1 MPIWAY
7 DLYKSEI
14 GCIEKFCMVLQR
26 SMTAG
31 EGIYRE
37 AALMNPDDE
46 IYRPAGLGGEGW
58 WDDAVDTVKTVA
70 KKVQKNPVVR
80 NLEKRAIKA
89 GSDVLRGAAQT
100 AVSGAADS
108 ALTALGAPELAPMAD
123 KLIDKGS
130 SYLEKKGVDYLDQ
143 KIDASGKGYGGVRYM
158 SPAGGGLRLAGHG
171 TQVGTGLRLAGS
183 GHMRGHGHCQCGN
196 GMRLAGSGMRL
207 AGSGMYRQVGLV
219 EGSGHGYC

>member
-1 MPIWAY
+1 
-7 DLYKSEI
+7 
-14 GCIEKFCMVLQR
+14 
-26 SMTAG
+26 MTAG
-31 EGIYRE
+31 AGIYRE
-37 AALMNPDDE
+37 AALMNPDDD
-46 IYRPAGLGGEGW
+46 IYRPAGLGGQGW

-123 KLIDKGS
+123 KLIDKGA
-130 SYLEKKGVDYLDQ
+130 SYLQKKGTDYLDQ
-143 KIDASGKGYGGVRYM
+143 QIDASGRGYGGRVKYM
-158 SPAGGGLRLAGHG
+158 SPAGGGLRLSSHA
-171 TQVGTGLRLAGS
+171 TQVGLGLRLAGA
-183 GHMRGHGHCQCGN
+183 GHMRGHGHCGCGH
-196 GMRLAGSGMRL
+196 GQRARGLRLAGSGI
-207 AGSGMYRQVGLV
+207 YVQPGLV